1 MVWLGGGYLVT
12 GEREGDSLWGQGCQ
26 RQLHLEFGGTGRPVW
41 QRVQERSRECPSLDL
56 GCKEETLEPGQ
67 GRWDSPEQIRG
78 SRPRLQ
84 GRRGLGELISAST
97 AECL

>member
-41 QRVQERSRECPSLDL
+41 QRVQERSRECPSIDL
-56 GCKEETLEPGQ
+56 GCKEETLEPFTVLKGVLYQ
-67 GRWDSPEQIRG
+67 AVTNY
-78 SRPRLQ
+78 RL
-84 GRRGLGELISAST
+84 
-97 AECL
+97 